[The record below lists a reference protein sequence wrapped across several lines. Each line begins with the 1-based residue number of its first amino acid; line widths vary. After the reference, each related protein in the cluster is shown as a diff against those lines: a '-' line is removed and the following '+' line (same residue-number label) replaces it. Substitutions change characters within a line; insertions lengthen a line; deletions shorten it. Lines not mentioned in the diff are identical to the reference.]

1 MRESEQFNRPGDPK
15 LTGMEKLILD
25 RLRSIPAYNQFEVI
39 AVIGAAYSNTR
50 TTKKTKIQNKVK
62 VQNKGNIITLPALNK
77 QR

>member
-1 MRESEQFNRPGDPK
+1 MSEQFNRPGNPK

-25 RLRSIPAYNQFEVI
+25 KLRSIPTYNQFEVM
-39 AVIGAAYSNTR
+39 AAIETAYRNTG

-62 VQNKGNIITLPALNK
+62 VQNKGNIIILPALNK